1 VFAVMGSAS
10 SPLTSR
16 RGIGLRFKCV
26 PSSKCR
32 TPGNSCETH
41 WVKKKKNQNRTE
53 QNKERASEER
63 NTTNT
68 TLERA

>member
-1 VFAVMGSAS
+1 VFAAMGSA

-16 RGIGLRFKCV
+16 RRICLHFKCA
-26 PSSKCR
+26 PSSNCR
-32 TPGNSCETH
+32 TTGNSCETH

>member
-1 VFAVMGSAS
+1 MFAVTGSAS
-10 SPLTSR
+10 PPDIKKGNLS
-16 RGIGLRFKCV
+16 RFKCV
-26 PSSKCR
+26 PSSNCR
-32 TPGNSCETH
+32 ATGNSRETH
-41 WVKKKKNQNRTE
+41 WVKKKKKQNRTE

>member
-10 SPLTSR
+10 PLTSR
-16 RGIGLRFKCV
+16 RGICLRFKCV
-26 PSSKCR
+26 PSADCR
-32 TPGNSCETH
+32 TIGNSCETH
-41 WVKKKKNQNRTE
+41 WVEKKKFQNRTE
-53 QNKERASEER
+53 QNKERASGER

>member
-1 VFAVMGSAS
+1 
-10 SPLTSR
+10 
-16 RGIGLRFKCV
+16 
-26 PSSKCR
+26 
-32 TPGNSCETH
+32 
-41 WVKKKKNQNRTE
+41 VKKKKNQNRTE

>member
-10 SPLTSR
+10 PPDIKKGNLS
-16 RGIGLRFKCV
+16 INVQFV
-26 PSSKCR
+26 PSSNCR
-32 TPGNSCETH
+32 TTGNSCETH

-53 QNKERASEER
+53 QNRERASEER